1 MTDGPIEQLSPA
13 RISSIPE
20 HIRNSIFASHESI
33 PSPLSDYSLHL
44 KNFGEPRS
52 TPVSPNTAW
61 YPGTSRHHYE
71 SMSFDRAPSRASEP
85 TLYRIEEQEVEEAT
99 NHGLAQTIPRASP
112 SISRRSSI
120 MVPAVHA
127 IATPKPALFFAIAS
141 DKVDEVR
148 KVLESGDAGPN
159 ETIGP
164 QSALE
169 FALTND
175 QLTHKM
181 EIVKLLLA
189 FGANPSVARNQI
201 EKQRPTELDSQ
212 AEPATESTPED
223 ETEVAPEPTS
233 SPVVKTILDAVDEA
247 TRFVLSFHVRAYD
260 QRRRTQVLRGKG
272 RGSRYSTSIRLDA
285 SFFIPG
291 SDSCPIRDCGS
302 GPGP

>member
-1 MTDGPIEQLSPA
+1 MIDRPTEQLSPA

-20 HIRNSIFASHESI
+20 HIRNSIFTSQESI

-52 TPVSPNTAW
+52 APVSPNTAW
-61 YPGTSRHHYE
+61 YPGTSRHHCE
-71 SMSFDRAPSRASEP
+71 SVAFDRAPSRASEP
-85 TLYRIEEQEVEEAT
+85 TLYRIEEQEDVYVEEAN
-99 NHGLAQTIPRASP
+99 NHGLAQTIPRSLP
-112 SISRRSSI
+112 SISRRSSV

-148 KVLESGDAGPN
+148 QVLESGHAGPN

-201 EKQRPTELDSQ
+201 ERHRPTDVDSQ
-212 AEPATESTPED
+212 AEPATEPTPED
-223 ETEVAPEPTS
+223 KTEVASEPTS
-233 SPVVKTILDAVDEA
+233 SPVVKTTILDAVDVA
-247 TRFVLSFHVRAYD
+247 TRFVLSFHV
-260 QRRRTQVLRGKG
+260 
-272 RGSRYSTSIRLDA
+272 
-285 SFFIPG
+285 
-291 SDSCPIRDCGS
+291 
-302 GPGP
+302 